1 MRDSSIVARTHNP
14 KLLALI
20 GVTYSRLLLRQG
32 QRVGRGDMKRSRV
45 CQILSIEHPVLQAGL
60 PWVSNPELV
69 AAVSDA
75 GGLGVLHP
83 TAGSE
88 PGGDQVANLQANI
101 RQIQR
106 LTREP
111 FGIALYLP
119 HPRISELIQVAV
131 QEGMRIAITYG
142 GSPAL
147 CTGTLKEHDVTVMH
161 QVATV
166 RHARG
171 AEAQGV
177 DVIIAE
183 GFEGGGLRG
192 ADKVSTMALVPQVVG
207 SVSIPVIASGGI
219 VDSRGYVA
227 ALALGAQ
234 GIQMGSRF
242 VTTRECTSHQNY
254 KEAIVA
260 AIDSGTVIVGGD
272 RWPTR
277 VLRNGIALRL
287 KESGLTG
294 PGNDFNAWEAELGM
308 AQARAAMVDGD
319 LEAGVAYTGAGAGLI
334 SEVTNV
340 KEVFREL
347 LEGSQAL
354 TRRLT

>member
-1 MRDSSIVARTHNP
+1 MTGFEPRRKIGHT
-14 KLLALI
+14 LI
-20 GVTYSRLLLRQG
+20 RRWCPSRG
-32 QRVGRGDMKRSRV
+32 EMKRNKI
-45 CQILSIEHPVLQAGL
+45 CNILGTNYPVLQAGL

-69 AAVSDA
+69 AAVSEA

-88 PGGDQVANLQANI
+88 PDGDLVANLRANI
-101 RQIQR
+101 RRVQR
-106 LTREP
+106 LTNCP
-111 FGIALYLP
+111 FGVALYLP
-119 HPRISELIQVAV
+119 NLRTPELIEAAV
-131 QEGMRIAITYG
+131 QERMRIAVTYG

-147 CTGTLKEHDVTVMH
+147 YTGTLKEHDVLVMH

-177 DVIIAE
+177 DIIIAE

-192 ADKVSTMALVPQVVG
+192 ADKVSTMVLVPQVVA
-207 SVSIPVIASGGI
+207 SVSLPVIASGGI

-227 ALALGAQ
+227 AVALGAAGVQ
-234 GIQMGSRF
+234 LGSRF
-242 VTTRECTSHQNY
+242 VATRECISHQTY

-277 VLRNGIALRL
+277 VLRNGMALRL

-294 PGNDFNAWEAELGM
+294 PGNDLSAWEAELGM
-308 AQARAAMVDGD
+308 TQARAAMVDGD
-319 LEAGVAYTGAGAGLI
+319 LEAGIAYTGAGVGLI
-334 SEVTNV
+334 SEIVSV
-340 KEVFREL
+340 DEVFREL
-347 LEGSQAL
+347 VEGSQAL
-354 TRRLT
+354 TRRLI